1 MSDLGR
7 KYSAFGLG
15 DDLADFPPEFL
26 VAALRRRAEEMV
38 QVSDRLELMLQHAC
52 ESRAEGGQRESVGS
66 KVAAIIKAREARGR
80 LFPPSLFSDPAW
92 DILLHLLRAE
102 INHVRLSFTRLAEQ
116 ANVPPTTANRWISI
130 MVDKSIVIR
139 RDDHLD
145 ARRAFIELHPVASA
159 ALRDLI
165 ASQDAPGAI

>member
-1 MSDLGR
+1 MSDLSNNR
-7 KYSAFGLG
+7 TATRPG
-15 DDLADFPPEFL
+15 DDVAELPEFL
-26 VAALRRRAEEMV
+26 AAALRRHAEEIV
-38 QVSDRLELMLQHAC
+38 HVSDRLAFMLQH
-52 ESRAEGGQRESVGS
+52 SGKTGNEGSQSECVGP
-66 KVAAIIKAREARGR
+66 KLAAIIRAREARGR

-102 INHVRLSFTRLAEQ
+102 ISQVRLSFTRLAEQ

-145 ARRAFIELHPVASA
+145 ARRAFIELHPDASA
-159 ALRDLI
+159 ALRELI
-165 ASQDAPGAI
+165 ASQGTPGAI

>member
-1 MSDLGR
+1 MSDLG
-7 KYSAFGLG
+7 KKCTALG
-15 DDLADFPPEFL
+15 PGNDLADFPPEFL
-26 VAALRRRAEEMV
+26 AAALRRRAEEMV
-38 QVSDRLELMLQHAC
+38 LVSDRLEFMLQHAGR
-52 ESRAEGGQRESVGS
+52 SRVEGGQQECVGP

-145 ARRAFIELHPVASA
+145 ARRAFIELHPDASA

-165 ASQDAPGAI
+165 ASQAAPGAI

>member
-1 MSDLGR
+1 MSNLSKNRMALRPG
-7 KYSAFGLG
+7 SNVAE
-15 DDLADFPPEFL
+15 FPPEYL
-26 VAALRRRAEEMV
+26 AAALRRHAEEIV
-38 QVSDRLELMLQHAC
+38 QVSDRLLFMLQHPGK
-52 ESRAEGGQRESVGS
+52 SSPEGGQQERLGP

-80 LFPPSLFSDPAW
+80 LFPSSLFSDPAW

-102 INHVRLSFTRLAEQ
+102 INHERLSFTRLAEQ

-145 ARRAFIELHPVASA
+145 ARRSFIELHPDASA
-159 ALRDLI
+159 ALRELI
-165 ASQDAPGAI
+165 GSQGAPGVI